1 MRFKVLVLSLRRN
14 RKKFRRYSY
23 GFVLYFVNCRAA
35 HAREGIDQ
43 RKIKMEGREGKIK
56 VLSQPVVPSVARYRD
71 DQLYQR
77 LRLYANGRRLIS
89 IMSINLFLSFFS
101 PRKKKKGDR
110 QRQRQRQRERERE
123 REREILGVSCSQQGG
138 IERRAAR
145 KRTRILLSIRC
156 IFRDTV
162 K

>member
-123 REREILGVSCSQQGG
+123 REREKYSGSRVHNKEESNDVL
-138 IERRAAR
+138 RAKEHEYFSRYAVY
-145 KRTRILLSIRC
+145 SVIR
-156 IFRDTV
+156 
-162 K
+162 